1 MPSRL
6 RLLQLEENE
15 WEAGLALA
23 LLAEGGIYCQVTHVT
38 TLAGFFAQL
47 ATGQPFDLVLC
58 DLSPAID
65 GFSAL
70 AACKESRPDLPFI
83 FSTGTQDEAM
93 AAKALALGASDYV
106 EKFRLSRLAPAV
118 KRLRQD
124 AQQRL
129 RTSAAAPNPPEV
141 AAGADPASPP
151 EPTLVG
157 GSETILLAEDDGLVR
172 TLVRDILNRF
182 GYRVIEAAD
191 GREAMALFHWHRQEI
206 NLVVLDRVLPR
217 RNGEELLQAMRT
229 MRPGLPALII
239 SGYPESA
246 QDLAATGIEVSSR
259 GFLAKP
265 FAPNQLLCTIRE
277 LLERSRLSSRS
288 APA

>member
-23 LLAEGGIYCQVTHVT
+23 LLAEEGIYCQVTHVT

-70 AACKESRPDLPFI
+70 AACKDTRPDLPFI
-83 FSTGTQDEAM
+83 FTTGAQGENL
-93 AAKALALGASDYV
+93 AAKALALGATDYV
-106 EKFRLSRLAPAV
+106 EKFRLSRLAPTV
-118 KRLRQD
+118 KRLRHD
-124 AQQRL
+124 ARQRL
-129 RTSAAAPNPPEV
+129 RTSAAAPNSPEV

-157 GSETILLAEDDGLVR
+157 GRETILLAEDDGLVR

-191 GREAMALFHWHRQEI
+191 GREAMALFHWHRQDI
-206 NLVVLDRVLPR
+206 NLVVLDCVLPR
-217 RNGEELLQAMRT
+217 KNGLEVLQAMRAT
-229 MRPGLPALII
+229 HPQLPALII
-239 SGYPESA
+239 SGYPENG
-246 QDLAATGIEVSSR
+246 QDLAATGVGGSQ

-265 FAPNQLLCTIRE
+265 FAPAQLLQAIRD
-277 LLERSRLSSRS
+277 LFDQARLSSQS
-288 APA
+288 VSV